1 MNASFKRSLLA
12 VAVMSAAT
20 AAYAENKDDTI
31 VVTASGFAQEM
42 RDAPASII

>member
-20 AAYAENKDDTI
+20 AAYAENKDDTS
-31 VVTASGFAQEM
+31 VRRLTSCQLSFSYFC
-42 RDAPASII
+42 R